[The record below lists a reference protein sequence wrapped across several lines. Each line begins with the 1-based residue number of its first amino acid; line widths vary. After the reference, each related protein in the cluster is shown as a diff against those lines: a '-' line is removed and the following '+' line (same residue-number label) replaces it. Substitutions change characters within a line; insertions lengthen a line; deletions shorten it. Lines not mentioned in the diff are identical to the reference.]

1 MRFLA
6 RTYNLMNRVSRESKE
21 RLEYEATHDPLTGL
35 YNRRGYDF
43 LLNNVDIYTSAF
55 LLIDLDKFKSINDNY
70 GHDVGDKALT
80 KVAEILHKSFR
91 AQDYVCRIGGD
102 EFAVIMIHAESQLT
116 GRIQNKIREINEQLK
131 ISDKDEG
138 LPPLSLSVG
147 VVFGDQ
153 DYTLDEVFKEA
164 DKALYKAK
172 EDKDIEV
179 VFAEAI

>member
-1 MRFLA
+1 
-6 RTYNLMNRVSRESKE
+6 
-21 RLEYEATHDPLTGL
+21 
-35 YNRRGYDF
+35 
-43 LLNNVDIYTSAF
+43 
-55 LLIDLDKFKSINDNY
+55 
-70 GHDVGDKALT
+70 
-80 KVAEILHKSFR
+80 
-91 AQDYVCRIGGD
+91 
-102 EFAVIMIHAESQLT
+102 MIHAESQLT